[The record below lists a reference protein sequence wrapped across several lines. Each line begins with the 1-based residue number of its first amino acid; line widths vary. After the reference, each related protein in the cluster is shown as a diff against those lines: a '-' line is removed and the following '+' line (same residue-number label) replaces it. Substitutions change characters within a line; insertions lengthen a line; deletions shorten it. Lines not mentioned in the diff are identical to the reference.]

1 MAQWTAFPG
10 FAFSLPGLRV
20 YDVYA
25 SRPFEGGIFMT
36 VRSLQRLRSALAVF
50 AFACCGLASAQI
62 YNVGSTPTGIPFT
75 FLDVKT
81 NTIQGA
87 MVDLITAIG
96 DDAGFK
102 VNVQATPF
110 SALIPSLTS
119 NKIDIISAAML
130 ITPQRKEV
138 IDFSD
143 PVFPYP
149 EGMVVAVDDN
159 TPYKSLAD
167 LKGQVVGAQVGT
179 VYVDFLKK
187 NGEFAEVKV
196 YDSLADILRDVSLGR
211 IKAGFGDAPI
221 LKYQI
226 AQNASLKAKL
236 VSTYEPKMAGSVGIG
251 VRKSDQE
258 LLKKINNSL
267 ARLQANGAVDRILAK
282 WSLK

>member
-1 MAQWTAFPG
+1 MSMIMHRT
-10 FAFSLPGLRV
+10 LRLLG
-20 YDVYA
+20 
-25 SRPFEGGIFMT
+25 R
-36 VRSLQRLRSALAVF
+36 ALATAAVV
-50 AFACCGLASAQI
+50 AYTGLGCAQTPT

-102 VNVQATPF
+102 VNMQATPF

-130 ITPQRKEV
+130 ITGPRKEV

-149 EGMVVAVDDN
+149 EGMVVSVDDN
-159 TPYKSLAD
+159 TPYKSFAE

-179 VYVDFLKK
+179 VYIEFLRR
-187 NGEFAEVKV
+187 NGDFAEVKV

-221 LKYQI
+221 LRYQLS
-226 AQNASLKAKL
+226 QNMSLKAKL
-236 VSTYEPKMAGSVGIG
+236 VPTYEPKMTGSVGIG
-251 VRKSDQE
+251 VRKTDTE
-258 LLKKINNSL
+258 LLKKINVSL
-267 ARLQANGAVDRILAK
+267 AKLQANGTLDKILVK
-282 WSLK
+282 WNLK

>member
-1 MAQWTAFPG
+1 MILQHTMRLLGRALTTTVLAAVAFTGVCHGQTP
-10 FAFSLPGLRV
+10 
-20 YDVYA
+20 
-25 SRPFEGGIFMT
+25 T
-36 VRSLQRLRSALAVF
+36 
-50 AFACCGLASAQI
+50 

-119 NKIDIISAAML
+119 NKIDIIAAAML
-130 ITPQRKEV
+130 ISGPRKDV

-149 EGMVVAVDDN
+149 EGMVVNIDDN
-159 TPYKSLAD
+159 TPYKSLAE

-179 VYVDFLKK
+179 VYIDFLKK
-187 NGEFAEVKV
+187 NGDFAEVKV
-196 YDSLADILRDVSLGR
+196 YDSLADILRDVGLGR

-221 LKYQI
+221 LKYQLS
-226 AQNASLKAKL
+226 QNSSFKAKL
-236 VSTYEPKMAGSVGIG
+236 VPTYEPKMAGSVGIG
-251 VRKSDQE
+251 VRKTDTE
-258 LLKKINNSL
+258 LLKKINASL
-267 ARLQANGAVDRILAK
+267 AKLQANGTLDKILVK
-282 WSLK
+282 WNLK

>member
-1 MAQWTAFPG
+1 MTMARMLRLLGRTLAATALV
-10 FAFSLPGLRV
+10 AYTGL
-20 YDVYA
+20 
-25 SRPFEGGIFMT
+25 
-36 VRSLQRLRSALAVF
+36 
-50 AFACCGLASAQI
+50 CCAQTPT

-102 VNVQATPF
+102 VNVQPTPF

-130 ITPQRKEV
+130 ITGPRKEV

-149 EGMVVAVDDN
+149 EGMVVSIDDN
-159 TPYKSLAD
+159 TPYKSFAD

-179 VYVDFLKK
+179 VYIDFLKR
-187 NGEFAEVKV
+187 NGEFADVKV

-221 LKYQI
+221 LKYQLS
-226 AQNASLKAKL
+226 QNAGLKAKL
-236 VSTYEPKMAGSVGIG
+236 VPTYEPKMTGSVGIG
-251 VRKSDQE
+251 VRKTDGE
-258 LLKKINNSL
+258 LLKKINVSL
-267 ARLQANGAVDRILAK
+267 AKLQANGTLDKILVK
-282 WSLK
+282 WNLK

>member
-1 MAQWTAFPG
+1 
-10 FAFSLPGLRV
+10 
-20 YDVYA
+20 
-25 SRPFEGGIFMT
+25 MT
-36 VRSLQRLRSALAVF
+36 VVRSLRVLGGALVAAALTCALAQ
-50 AFACCGLASAQI
+50 AQVPT

-102 VNVQATPF
+102 VNVQPTPF

-149 EGMVVAVDDN
+149 EGMVVAVGDN
-159 TPYKSLAD
+159 TPYKSLAE

-221 LKYQI
+221 LKYQL
-226 AQNASLKAKL
+226 AQNADLKAKL
-236 VSTYEPKMAGSVGIG
+236 VPTYEPKMAGSVGIG
-251 VRKSDQE
+251 VRKTDQD
-258 LLKKINNSL
+258 LLKKINASL
-267 ARLQANGAVDRILAK
+267 AKLKADGTVDKILAK

>member
-1 MAQWTAFPG
+1 MIARCTT
-10 FAFSLPGLRV
+10 
-20 YDVYA
+20 
-25 SRPFEGGIFMT
+25 I
-36 VRSLQRLRSALAVF
+36 RSLGRASATAALAVL
-50 AFACCGLASAQI
+50 AASAHVGVSSAQAPT

-119 NKIDIISAAML
+119 NKIDIIAAAML
-130 ITPQRKEV
+130 ITGPRKEV
-138 IDFSD
+138 IAFSD

-179 VYVDFLKK
+179 VYVDFLKA

-221 LKYQI
+221 LKYQL
-226 AQNASLKAKL
+226 AQNSGLHAKL
-236 VSTYEPKMAGSVGIG
+236 VSTYQPRMAGSVGIG
-251 VRKSDQE
+251 VRKSDTE
-258 LLKKINNSL
+258 LLRQINTSL
-267 ARLQANGAVDRILAK
+267 AKLKANGSLDKILAK
-282 WSLK
+282 WNLQ

>member
-1 MAQWTAFPG
+1 MIKHRPIRLLGRALAAA
-10 FAFSLPGLRV
+10 AFS
-20 YDVYA
+20 
-25 SRPFEGGIFMT
+25 
-36 VRSLQRLRSALAVF
+36 AVA
-50 AFACCGLASAQI
+50 AFALSGVCSAQAPT

-75 FLDVKT
+75 FLDVKS

-130 ITPQRKEV
+130 ITAQRKEV

-149 EGMVVAVDDN
+149 EGMVVAVDDT

-187 NGEFAEVKV
+187 NGEFADVKV

-221 LKYQI
+221 LKYQLS
-226 AQNASLKAKL
+226 QNASLKAKL
-236 VSTYEPKMAGSVGIG
+236 VPTYEPKMTGSVGIG
-251 VRKSDQE
+251 VRKTDAE
-258 LLKKINNSL
+258 LLKKINASL
-267 ARLQANGAVDRILAK
+267 AKLQSNGSVDKILVK

>member
-1 MAQWTAFPG
+1 MILHQAMRLLGRALTA
-10 FAFSLPGLRV
+10 A
-20 YDVYA
+20 
-25 SRPFEGGIFMT
+25 
-36 VRSLQRLRSALAVF
+36 ALATV
-50 AFACCGLASAQI
+50 AYTGVCPAQTPT

-102 VNVQATPF
+102 VAVQATPF

-130 ITPQRKEV
+130 ITAQRKEV

-149 EGMVVAVDDN
+149 EGMVVSIDDN
-159 TPYKSLAD
+159 TRYKSFTE

-179 VYVDFLKK
+179 VYIDFLKK
-187 NGEFAEVKV
+187 NGDFAEVKV
-196 YDSLADILRDVSLGR
+196 YDSLADILRDVGLGR

-221 LKYQI
+221 LKYQLS
-226 AQNASLKAKL
+226 QNASFKAKL
-236 VSTYEPKMAGSVGIG
+236 VATYEPKMTGSVGIG
-251 VRKSDQE
+251 VRKTDTE
-258 LLKKINNSL
+258 LLKKINASL
-267 ARLQANGAVDRILAK
+267 AKLQANGTVDKILVK

>member
-1 MAQWTAFPG
+1 MPM
-10 FAFSLPGLRV
+10 
-20 YDVYA
+20 Y
-25 SRPFEGGIFMT
+25 
-36 VRSLQRLRSALAVF
+36 RSLRWFGRALAL
-50 AFACCGLASAQI
+50 ACLAYVSSAASQAPT
-62 YNVGSTPTGIPFT
+62 YNVGSTPTGVPFT

-96 DDAGFK
+96 EDAGFK
-102 VNVQATPF
+102 VNIQATPF

-130 ITPQRKEV
+130 ITAQRQEV

-149 EGMVVAVDDN
+149 EGMVVNVADN
-159 TPYKSLAD
+159 TPYKTLAD
-167 LKGQVVGAQVGT
+167 VKGQVVGAQVGT
-179 VYVDFLKK
+179 VYVDFLRK
-187 NGEFAEVKV
+187 NGEFDDVKV
-196 YDSLADILRDVSLGR
+196 YDSLADILRDVGLGR

-226 AQNASLKAKL
+226 AQNPDFKAKL

-251 VRKSDQE
+251 VRKTDGE
-258 LLKKINNSL
+258 LLKKINTSL
-267 ARLQANGAVDRILAK
+267 AKLRANGTLDKILAK

>member
-1 MAQWTAFPG
+1 MIVDRSIRA
-10 FAFSLPGLRV
+10 LR
-20 YDVYA
+20 
-25 SRPFEGGIFMT
+25 G
-36 VRSLQRLRSALAVF
+36 ALAV
-50 AFACCGLASAQI
+50 AALVCCGLACAQAPT

-130 ITPQRKEV
+130 ITVQRKEV

-149 EGMVVAVDDN
+149 EGMVVSVDDN
-159 TPYKSLAD
+159 TPYKSLAE
-167 LKGQVVGAQVGT
+167 LKGQIVGAQVGT
-179 VYVDFLKK
+179 VYIDFLKK

-221 LKYQI
+221 LKYQLS
-226 AQNASLKAKL
+226 QNASLKAKL
-236 VSTYEPKMAGSVGIG
+236 VPTYEPKMTGSVGIG
-251 VRKSDQE
+251 VRKTDQE
-258 LLKKINNSL
+258 LLKKINASL
-267 ARLQANGAVDRILAK
+267 AKLQANGSIDKILVK

>member
-1 MAQWTAFPG
+1 MRILCHAVRIAAAFALAG
-10 FAFSLPGLRV
+10 A
-20 YDVYA
+20 A
-25 SRPFEGGIFMT
+25 
-36 VRSLQRLRSALAVF
+36 ALAV
-50 AFACCGLASAQI
+50 AQPV
-62 YNVGSTPTGIPFT
+62 YKVGSTPTGVPFT
-75 FLDVKT
+75 FLEVKS

-130 ITPQRKEV
+130 ITEQRKEV

-149 EGMVVAVDDN
+149 EGMVVSITDN
-159 TPYKSLAD
+159 TPYKSLAE

-221 LKYQI
+221 LKYQLS
-226 AQNASLKAKL
+226 QNPDFKAKL
-236 VSTYEPKMAGSVGIG
+236 VPTYEPKMAGSVGIG
-251 VRKSDQE
+251 VRKTDAE
-258 LLKKINNSL
+258 LLKKINASL
-267 ARLQANGAVDRILAK
+267 AKLNANGTVNRILVK

>member
-1 MAQWTAFPG
+1 MIVHR
-10 FAFSLPGLRV
+10 LLNLRLHFV
-20 YDVYA
+20 
-25 SRPFEGGIFMT
+25 
-36 VRSLQRLRSALAVF
+36 LRACAVLAF
-50 AFACCGLASAQI
+50 AFAGVSMGQVPT
-62 YNVGSTPTGIPFT
+62 YNVGSTPTGVPFT

-96 DDAGFK
+96 EDAGFK

-130 ITPQRKEV
+130 ITAQRKEV

-149 EGMVVAVDDN
+149 EGMVVSVTDN
-159 TPYKSLAD
+159 TSYKSLAD

-196 YDSLADILRDVSLGR
+196 YDSLADILRDVGLGR

-221 LKYQI
+221 LKYQLS
-226 AQNASLKAKL
+226 QNPDFKAKL
-236 VSTYEPKMAGSVGIG
+236 VPTYEPKMAGSVGIG
-251 VRKSDQE
+251 VRKTDTE
-258 LLKKINNSL
+258 LLKKINASL
-267 ARLQANGAVDRILAK
+267 AKLNANGTVDKILAK

>member
-1 MAQWTAFPG
+1 MILHYAVRLLGRA
-10 FAFSLPGLRV
+10 LP
-20 YDVYA
+20 A
-25 SRPFEGGIFMT
+25 A
-36 VRSLQRLRSALAVF
+36 ALATV
-50 AFACCGLASAQI
+50 AYTGVCLAQAPT

-102 VNVQATPF
+102 VAVQATPF

-130 ITPQRKEV
+130 ITAQRKEV

-149 EGMVVAVDDN
+149 EGMVVSLDDN
-159 TPYKSLAD
+159 TPYKSFTE

-179 VYVDFLKK
+179 VYIDFLKK
-187 NGEFAEVKV
+187 NGDFAEVKV

-221 LKYQI
+221 LKYQLS
-226 AQNASLKAKL
+226 QNASFKAKL
-236 VSTYEPKMAGSVGIG
+236 VPTYEPKMTGSVGIG
-251 VRKSDQE
+251 VRKTDTE
-258 LLKKINNSL
+258 LLKKINASL
-267 ARLQANGAVDRILAK
+267 AKLQANGTVDKILVK

>member
-1 MAQWTAFPG
+1 MIIYRLIRLLGRARATALLAALTSFAYGGPCVAQTP
-10 FAFSLPGLRV
+10 
-20 YDVYA
+20 
-25 SRPFEGGIFMT
+25 T
-36 VRSLQRLRSALAVF
+36 
-50 AFACCGLASAQI
+50 

-75 FLDVKT
+75 FLDIKT

-130 ITPQRKEV
+130 ITGPRKEV
-138 IDFSD
+138 IAFSD

-149 EGMVVAVDDN
+149 EGMVVNVDDS
-159 TPYKSLAD
+159 TPYKTLAD

-179 VYVDFLKK
+179 VYIEFLKR
-187 NGEFAEVKV
+187 NGDFADVKV

-221 LKYQI
+221 LKYQLS
-226 AQNASLKAKL
+226 QNASFKAKL
-236 VSTYEPKMAGSVGIG
+236 VPTYEPKMTGSVGIG
-251 VRKSDQE
+251 VRKSDTE
-258 LLKKINNSL
+258 LLKKINTALAKLQSNGSL
-267 ARLQANGAVDRILAK
+267 DRILVK
-282 WSLK
+282 WDLK

>member
-1 MAQWTAFPG
+1 
-10 FAFSLPGLRV
+10 
-20 YDVYA
+20 
-25 SRPFEGGIFMT
+25 MT
-36 VRSLQRLRSALAVF
+36 TYRALARIVVV
-50 AFACCGLASAQI
+50 AGLAYVSLAGAQAPT

-87 MVDLITAIG
+87 MVDLITTIG

-130 ITPQRKEV
+130 ITAQRKDV

-149 EGMVVAVDDN
+149 EGMVVSVDDN

-167 LKGQVVGAQVGT
+167 LKGQVVGA
-179 VYVDFLKK
+179 
-187 NGEFAEVKV
+187 
-196 YDSLADILRDVSLGR
+196 
-211 IKAGFGDAPI
+211 
-221 LKYQI
+221 
-226 AQNASLKAKL
+226 
-236 VSTYEPKMAGSVGIG
+236 
-251 VRKSDQE
+251 
-258 LLKKINNSL
+258 
-267 ARLQANGAVDRILAK
+267 
-282 WSLK
+282 

>member
-1 MAQWTAFPG
+1 M
-10 FAFSLPGLRV
+10 
-20 YDVYA
+20 
-25 SRPFEGGIFMT
+25 I
-36 VRSLQRLRSALAVF
+36 LQSTIRLLGRALAAAALAAV
-50 AFACCGLASAQI
+50 AYSGLCCAQMPT
-62 YNVGSTPTGIPFT
+62 YNVGSTPTGVPFT

-102 VNVQATPF
+102 VVIQATPF

-130 ITPQRKEV
+130 ITAPRKEV
-138 IDFSD
+138 IAFSD

-149 EGMVVAVDDN
+149 EGMVVNSDDN
-159 TPYKSLAD
+159 TPYKSFAE

-179 VYVDFLKK
+179 VYIDFLKK

-221 LKYQI
+221 LKYQL
-226 AQNASLKAKL
+226 AQNPDFKAKL
-236 VSTYEPKMAGSVGIG
+236 VPTYEPKMAGSVGIG
-251 VRKSDQE
+251 VRRTDTE
-258 LLKKINNSL
+258 LLQKINASL
-267 ARLQANGAVDRILAK
+267 AKLQANGTLDRILVK
-282 WSLK
+282 WNLK

>member
-1 MAQWTAFPG
+1 MIM
-10 FAFSLPGLRV
+10 
-20 YDVYA
+20 D
-25 SRPFEGGIFMT
+25 
-36 VRSLQRLRSALAVF
+36 RSFRWFGRALALV
-50 AFACCGLASAQI
+50 CLAYGSPVPAQTLT
-62 YNVGSTPTGIPFT
+62 YNVGSTPTGVPFT

-149 EGMVVAVDDN
+149 EGMVVSASDN
-159 TPYKSLAD
+159 TPYKTLAD
-167 LKGQVVGAQVGT
+167 VKGQVVGAQVGT

-187 NGEFAEVKV
+187 NGEFADVKV
-196 YDSLADILRDVSLGR
+196 YDSLADILRDVGLGR

-226 AQNASLKAKL
+226 AQNPDFKAKL

-251 VRKSDQE
+251 VRKTDGE
-258 LLKKINNSL
+258 LLKKINTSL
-267 ARLQANGAVDRILAK
+267 AKLNANGTVDRILAK
-282 WSLK
+282 WNLK

>member
-1 MAQWTAFPG
+1 
-10 FAFSLPGLRV
+10 
-20 YDVYA
+20 
-25 SRPFEGGIFMT
+25 MT
-36 VRSLQRLRSALAVF
+36 TYRALARTVVV
-50 AFACCGLASAQI
+50 AGLAYVSLAGAQAPT

-102 VNVQATPF
+102 VNVQPTPF

-130 ITPQRKEV
+130 ITAQRKDV

-149 EGMVVAVDDN
+149 EGMVVSVDDN

-179 VYVDFLKK
+179 VYIDFLKK
-187 NGEFAEVKV
+187 NGEFADVKV

-221 LKYQI
+221 LKYQLS
-226 AQNASLKAKL
+226 QNVSLKAKL
-236 VSTYEPKMAGSVGIG
+236 VPTYAPTMTGSVGIG
-251 VRKSDQE
+251 VRKTDQE
-258 LLKKINNSL
+258 LLKKINASL
-267 ARLQANGAVDRILAK
+267 AKLHANGSVDKILVK

>member
-1 MAQWTAFPG
+1 MMMQRT
-10 FAFSLPGLRV
+10 
-20 YDVYA
+20 
-25 SRPFEGGIFMT
+25 
-36 VRSLQRLRSALAVF
+36 RSLLGRTLAAAALVAYT
-50 AFACCGLASAQI
+50 GLGCAQPPTYI
-62 YNVGSTPTGIPFT
+62 VGSTPTGIPFT

-110 SALIPSLTS
+110 SALVTSLTS
-119 NKIDIISAAML
+119 NKIDIIAAAML
-130 ITPQRKEV
+130 ITPQRREV

-149 EGMVVAVDDN
+149 EGMVVSIDDN
-159 TPYKSLAD
+159 TPYKSFAD

-179 VYVDFLKK
+179 VYIDFLKR

-196 YDSLADILRDVSLGR
+196 YDSLADMLRDVSLGR

-221 LKYQI
+221 LRYQLS
-226 AQNASLKAKL
+226 QNADLKAKL
-236 VSTYEPKMAGSVGIG
+236 VPTYEPKMTGSVGIG
-251 VRKSDQE
+251 VRKTDPE
-258 LLKKINNSL
+258 LLKKINASL
-267 ARLQANGAVDRILAK
+267 AKLKSNGTLDQILVK
-282 WSLK
+282 WNLK